1 MDTKNIRTTISPET
15 SNKITNIDET
25 AGQPSQA
32 ETTRATVRKAITRSS
47 SRGIG
52 RSSSRNKR
60 SVSRS
65 RKDRVEAT
73 ETIKRLMKLKK
84 RDRIIEK
91 TLSTSMAVFPQLNK
105 ELLWEQKV
113 NNGYMTGVSRLI
125 LPEVFER
132 VKTNFTLD
140 TSYDITGK
148 SGYESMP
155 KLKDV
160 DSTLDDRALYLNLN
174 ISFIDPN
181 INTFVTTQR
190 QLFRK
195 ENLGNGFVLYEVM
208 NGKKCLPAIRSATFR
223 ISKPSTPETP
233 GRIPLLNPVKI
244 IKEHLAPYVKAI
256 MTIDNKILP
265 IPDDESY
272 DNCAAIVVPKPNTI
286 TLFLDISITNEI
298 LI

>member
-1 MDTKNIRTTISPET
+1 MDTKNIRTAISPDSSTKLAST
-15 SNKITNIDET
+15 SEPS
-25 AGQPSQA
+25 GQT
-32 ETTRATVRKAITRSS
+32 EVTRASVRKGITRSS
-47 SRGIG
+47 SRGVG

-65 RKDRVEAT
+65 KKDRVEAA
-73 ETIKRLMKLKK
+73 ETIRQLMKLKK
-84 RDRIIEK
+84 RDRVIEK
-91 TLSTSMAVFPQLNK
+91 TLSTSMAIFPQLNN

-125 LPEVFER
+125 IPEVFER

-155 KLKDV
+155 KLKDI
-160 DSTLDDRALYLNLN
+160 DTTLDNRALYLNLN
-174 ISFIDPN
+174 ISFMDPTTN
-181 INTFVTTQR
+181 GFVTTQR

-195 ENLGNGFVLYEVM
+195 ESLGNGFVLYEVM

-233 GRIPLLNPVKI
+233 ERIPLLNPVKI
-244 IKEHLAPYVKAI
+244 IKEHLSPYVKGI
-256 MTIDNKILP
+256 MTTDKKVLP

-272 DNCAAIVVPKPNTI
+272 DDCVAVVVPKPNTI
-286 TLFLDISITNEI
+286 SLFVDISITNEI